1 MDPGR
6 PAGRRPDVIAL
17 GIILIVAVIA
27 FIPLAVRSW
36 RKAGRTLDAILAEA
50 RGEDPE

>member
-1 MDPGR
+1 MSPLAWVLVG
-6 PAGRRPDVIAL
+6 AL
-17 GIILIVAVIA
+17 AA
-27 FIPLAVRSW
+27 FVPLAVRAW